1 MAFICHATWTVK
13 EGYLPAV
20 LDALGNVAPASR
32 AEPGV
37 RFYQPYR
44 DPAEPNVVR
53 LFEVYDDE
61 DAFKAHG
68 ESEHFQQWVI
78 GTIVPLLQ
86 DRVRAVYE
94 TIDV

>member
-13 EGYLPAV
+13 EGNMSAV
-20 LDALGNVAPASR
+20 LDALRNVAPASR
-32 AEPGV
+32 AEPGA

-61 DAFKAHG
+61 AAFKAHC
-68 ESEHFQQWVI
+68 ESDHFKKWVL
-78 GTIVPLLQ
+78 GTAVPLLE
-86 DRVRAVYE
+86 DRVRALYE
-94 TIDV
+94 TIDA